1 MEVETHRRADIQIL
15 RGISVLAVIL
25 FHLDPQRFPNG
36 YLGVDAFF
44 VVSGFVV
51 GPMVLRIFEK
61 SPFRTTRTKWI
72 LFYKTRFFRLAPALG
87 ATLGLSAFF
96 LFLVGPIQDQRYFS
110 AQGIAAIFLL
120 SNVQAARLSGD
131 NYFQPNPN
139 PLLHTWS
146 LSIEE
151 QIYFIF
157 PTLMLFAFVF
167 FKKRIQFVPK
177 VIFVICYL
185 IYFFVLRQETPS
197 LIDLTP
203 GQLYYSPIFR
213 LWEFAIGAMLGIGSS
228 RRIPKYYF
236 FITFPILTILIFS
249 RVEIGIFSPEVVCI
263 LIAVL
268 LASESTSKQTNRFA
282 RTLAWTGDRSYSIYL
297 VHLPIIYINKHS
309 QYVPQINHRFFLII
323 SIIEILLAGQLLWRF
338 IEYRFRIKFS
348 EQSRLT
354 WTKGTLIFTLVPLI
368 LLSAVRIG
376 STNYYGFTDEPK
388 IQGTI
393 SCLKLGKFGE
403 CNSPVDNPK
412 GKYLLLGDSHAAA
425 LSQTFISVMNSHGIY
440 AVVMSGRGCQTYGT
454 SVSNLGCGEYR
465 TGALEYLQANPGTQ
479 VLVVQRS
486 SSIQSIEPYDE
497 YLHKIVIGLKEIS
510 KFASK
515 VTVLGPNPE
524 FPIGNSQGYFFD
536 LIKKQGEFPKNK
548 MIRNPFQDNEFYQA
562 NLNRHGIDYVS
573 TSNMFCK
580 KAACVYKVNN
590 RLLYWDEDHLS
601 LDGAKYL
608 SPLLVSLATRV

>member
-25 FHLDPQRFPNG
+25 FHLDPQKFPNG

-61 SPFRTTRTKWI
+61 SHFRTIRTKLI
-72 LFYKTRFFRLAPALG
+72 LFYKTRYFRLAPALG
-87 ATLGLSAFF
+87 ATLGLSAIF

-120 SNVQAARLSGD
+120 SNVQAARLSGN

-167 FKKRIQFVPK
+167 FKKRIKFVPK

-185 IYFFVLRQETPS
+185 IYFFVLRQDRPS
-197 LIDLTP
+197 LINLTP

-213 LWEFAIGAMLGIGSS
+213 LWEFAIGAMLRFGSS

-236 FITFPILTILIFS
+236 YITFPILTILIFS

-282 RTLAWTGDRSYSIYL
+282 RILAWTGDRSYSIYL

-309 QYVPQINHRFFLII
+309 QYVPQINHQFFLII

-338 IEYRFRIKFS
+338 IEFRFRIKFS

-368 LLSAVRIG
+368 LMSAVRIG
-376 STNYYGFTDEPK
+376 STNYYGLTDEPK

-393 SCLKLGKFGE
+393 SCLKLGRFGE

-425 LSQTFISVMNSHGIY
+425 LSQTFISVMNNHGIY

-465 TGALEYLQANPGTQ
+465 TGYLEYLQANPGTQ

-548 MIRNPFQDNEFYQA
+548 MVRNTFQDDEFYQA
-562 NLNRHGIDYVS
+562 NLNLHGIDYVS
-573 TSNMFCK
+573 TSNIFCK
-580 KAACVYKVNN
+580 KEACVYKVNN

>member
-1 MEVETHRRADIQIL
+1 MEVETHRRTDIQIL
-15 RGISVLAVIL
+15 RGLSVLAVIL
-25 FHLDPQRFPNG
+25 FHIDPQKFPNG

-51 GPMVLRIFEK
+51 APMVLRIFEE
-61 SPFRTTRTKWI
+61 SQFRSIRTKLI
-72 LFYKTRFFRLAPALG
+72 LFYKTRYFRLAPALG
-87 ATLGLSAFF
+87 VTLGLSAVFIF
-96 LFLVGPIQDQRYFS
+96 LLGPVQDQRYFS

-120 SNVQAARLSGD
+120 SNVQAARLSGN

-151 QIYFIF
+151 QIYFVF
-157 PTLMLFAFVF
+157 PMLMLFAFIF

-185 IYFFVLRQETPS
+185 IYFFALRQGTPS
-197 LIDLTP
+197 LINLTP

-213 LWEFAIGAMLGIGSS
+213 FWEFAIGAILGFGSS
-228 RRIPKYYF
+228 RPIPKYYF
-236 FITFPILTILIFS
+236 YIAFPILTILIFS

-268 LASESTSKQTNRFA
+268 LASKSKSKQTNVFA
-282 RTLAWTGDRSYSIYL
+282 KILAWTGDRSYSIYL

-309 QYVPQINHRFFLII
+309 QYVPQINHQFFLII
-323 SIIEILLAGQLLWRF
+323 SIIQILLAGQLLWRF
-338 IEYRFRIKFS
+338 IEFRFRIKPS
-348 EQSRLT
+348 EQSRMT
-354 WTKGTLIFTLVPLI
+354 WTKGTLLFTLAPLV
-368 LLSAVRIG
+368 LMSAVRIG
-376 STNYYGFTDEPK
+376 STNYYGLTDEPK

-393 SCLKLGKFGE
+393 SCLNLGRFGE
-403 CNSPVDNPK
+403 CISPIDNPK

-425 LSQTFISVMNSHGIY
+425 LSQTFISVMNKHGMS

-454 SVSNLGCGEYR
+454 SASDLGCGEYR

-486 SSIQSIEPYDE
+486 SSIQSVEPYDD
-497 YLHKIVIGLKEIS
+497 YLQKILIGLKEIS
-510 KFASK
+510 KVASR

-524 FPIGNSQGYFFD
+524 FPVGNSQGYFLD
-536 LIKKQGEFPKNK
+536 LFKKQGEFPKNK
-548 MIRNPFQDNEFYQA
+548 MISNSFQDNDFYQA
-562 NLNRHGIDYVS
+562 NLNLHGIKYVS
-573 TSNMFCK
+573 TSNTFCK
-580 KAACVYKVNN
+580 MESCVYKVDN

-608 SPLLVSLATRV
+608 SPLLVSLAKID